1 MARITE
7 IVIDSMDP
15 AGLASFWA
23 DVLDDYKVRPYDDEE
38 LARLAG
44 LGLTPETDP
53 SVAVDGP
60 DLTLF
65 FQKTELPKS
74 SRNRIHFDIRSE
86 NRIEEVKRL
95 EALGARM
102 RDIHDT
108 FTVMLD
114 PESNEFCVV
123 DSK

>member
-23 DVLDDYKVRPYDDEE
+23 NVLDDYKVRPYDDEE
-38 LARLAG
+38 LARLG
-44 LGLTPETDP
+44 GSGLTPETDP

>member
-7 IVIDSMDP
+7 IVIDSIDP
-15 AGLASFWA
+15 AGLANFWA
-23 DVLDDYKVRPYDDEE
+23 NVLDDYKVRPYDDEE

-44 LGLTPETDP
+44 LGLTLETDP

-102 RDIHDT
+102 RDSHDT